1 MRLPGG
7 KGIMEGK
14 NSTGTEQEYVL
25 GEERLMRGIDA
36 YDSEVAYGK
45 DNRLNVGILF
55 SFKSMSLITERLVEE
70 TKEYDDKYPKSELL
84 KIWGC
89 AMMMLF
95 FLFLFSYKLF
105 LMATLPF
112 MFFYGYALMRVFKA
126 WKRFHYKKGGLM
138 LATIFGVMLELVVGI
153 GLQTLLLG

>member
-1 MRLPGG
+1 MG
-7 KGIMEGK
+7 EK
-14 NSTGTEQEYVL
+14 NSVGTEQEYVSH
-25 GEERLMRGIDA
+25 EERLMRGIDA
-36 YDSEVAYGK
+36 YDAEVAYGK
-45 DNRLNVGILF
+45 NDRLKVGILF

-70 TKEYDDKYPKSELL
+70 TREYDDKYPKSELL

-89 AMMMLF
+89 AMMMMFL
-95 FLFLFSYKLF
+95 LFLFSYKLF

-126 WKRFHYKKGGLM
+126 WKRFHYQKGGLM
-138 LATIFGVMLELVVGI
+138 AATIIGLILEFAAGI

>member
-1 MRLPGG
+1 MG
-7 KGIMEGK
+7 EK
-14 NSTGTEQEYVL
+14 NSVGTEQEYVSQ
-25 GEERLMRGIDA
+25 EERLMRGIDA
-36 YDSEVAYGK
+36 YDAEVAYGK
-45 DNRLNVGILF
+45 NDRLKVGILF

-70 TKEYDDKYPKSELL
+70 TREYDDKYPKSELL

-89 AMMMLF
+89 AMMMMFL
-95 FLFLFSYKLF
+95 LFLFSYKLF

-126 WKRFHYKKGGLM
+126 WKRFHYQKGGLM
-138 LATIFGVMLELVVGI
+138 AATIIGLILEFAAGI

>member
-1 MRLPGG
+1 MG
-7 KGIMEGK
+7 EK
-14 NSTGTEQEYVL
+14 NSVGTEQEYVSQ
-25 GEERLMRGIDA
+25 EERLMRGIDA
-36 YDSEVAYGK
+36 YDAEVAYGK
-45 DNRLNVGILF
+45 NDRLKVGILF

-70 TKEYDDKYPKSELL
+70 TGEYDDKYPKSELL

-89 AMMMLF
+89 AMMMMFL
-95 FLFLFSYKLF
+95 LFLFSYKLF

-126 WKRFHYKKGGLM
+126 WKRFHYQKGGLM
-138 LATIFGVMLELVVGI
+138 AATIIGLILEFAAGI

>member
-1 MRLPGG
+1 MGE
-7 KGIMEGK
+7 KD
-14 NSTGTEQEYVL
+14 STGAGQDYVS

-45 DNRLNVGILF
+45 DNRLKVGILF
-55 SFKSMSLITERLVEE
+55 SFKSMSLITQRLVEE
-70 TKEYDDKYPKSELL
+70 TKDYDDNYPKSELL

-112 MFFYGYALMRVFKA
+112 MFFYAYALMHVFKA
-126 WKRFHYKKGGLM
+126 WKRFHYKRGGLM
-138 LATIFGVMLELVVGI
+138 LATVVGVILLLAAGI
-153 GLQTLLLG
+153 GLQTLIMG

>member
-1 MRLPGG
+1 
-7 KGIMEGK
+7 
-14 NSTGTEQEYVL
+14 
-25 GEERLMRGIDA
+25 MRGIDA
-36 YDSEVAYGK
+36 YDAEVAYGK
-45 DNRLNVGILF
+45 NDRLKVGILF

-70 TKEYDDKYPKSELL
+70 TREYDDKYPKSELL

-89 AMMMLF
+89 AMMMMFL
-95 FLFLFSYKLF
+95 LFLFSYKLF

-126 WKRFHYKKGGLM
+126 WKRFHYQKGGLM
-138 LATIFGVMLELVVGI
+138 AATIIGLILEFAAGI